1 VSFSQTCPSW
11 FTRVFE
17 HLGSE
22 QGFYTSMQLCS
33 TFVRRSAAD
42 LQLLSVFPRLEDEGV
57 FYASRK
63 WLKRDASDLSH
74 DLPPMKLQ
82 SSEIRI
88 ILLEIFAV
96 AWPNYPSPAVL
107 GFPSSPTAAQA
118 VGCVSFCASFCA
130 SFPIAN
136 TSTGLPLSFNM
147 TPLNPESPNEPHR
160 CCLHILPFFTL
171 GGVNTRVPLS
181 TRLLDVAK
189 AIRK

>member
-1 VSFSQTCPSW
+1 
-11 FTRVFE
+11 
-17 HLGSE
+17 
-22 QGFYTSMQLCS
+22 MQLCS

-42 LQLLSVFPRLEDEGV
+42 LQPLSVFPRLEDEGV

-96 AWPNYPSPAVL
+96 AWPHYPSPAVL
-107 GFPSSPTAAQA
+107 GFPSSPTAVQA
-118 VGCVSFCASFCA
+118 VGCVSFCASFCASFYASFCA

-147 TPLNPESPNEPHR
+147 TPLNPEFPVEPHR

-181 TRLLDVAK
+181 ARLLDVAK

>member
-1 VSFSQTCPSW
+1 MAKA
-11 FTRVFE
+11 R
-17 HLGSE
+17 
-22 QGFYTSMQLCS
+22 
-33 TFVRRSAAD
+33 
-42 LQLLSVFPRLEDEGV
+42 
-57 FYASRK
+57 
-63 WLKRDASDLSH
+63 DLSH

-82 SSEIRI
+82 SLASKIRI
-88 ILLEIFAV
+88 V
-96 AWPNYPSPAVL
+96 HPSRDSRSGMAALSASAVL
-107 GFPSSPTAAQA
+107 GFSSSPTAEQ
-118 VGCVSFCASFCA
+118 VLGCVSFCASFYA

-147 TPLNPESPNEPHR
+147 TLSNPESPNEPHR